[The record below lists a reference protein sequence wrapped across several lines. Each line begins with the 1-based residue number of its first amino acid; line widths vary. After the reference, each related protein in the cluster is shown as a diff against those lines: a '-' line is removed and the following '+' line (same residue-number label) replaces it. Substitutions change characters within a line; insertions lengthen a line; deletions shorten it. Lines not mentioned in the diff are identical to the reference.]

1 MTMSQCGGHETPIAA
16 HYGPMASKTGARLVT
31 KRSIKES
38 INLLVAILVRHIG
51 ERIEYAALRIAGQ
64 PI

>member
-1 MTMSQCGGHETPIAA
+1 MGDRNGQRGVLRN
-16 HYGPMASKTGARLVT
+16 YGPMASIRRRSPRLAT

-51 ERIEYAALRIAGQ
+51 EKIEYAALRIAGQ